1 VVDKV
6 IQVPDLVDGYVDVVE
21 WVYRTGREVSP
32 RGMKTVEIEDAL
44 IIVDNPWATL
54 PMGVGRGIV
63 PGIGVVEALQLL
75 GGVSTPETVIAVGP
89 QFANYAEDSGLFH
102 GAYGPRT
109 RGQYAEVV
117 RKLRQDPDSRQAV
130 VTIWDPKLDNL
141 PEKRDYPCTVLH
153 QFRIRDGRLNMS
165 VYMRSNDVWLGLG
178 YDGWQFT
185 RVQIA
190 LASVLGVEVG
200 TYAHHVGSLHLY
212 EQHYDAAQRLRYY
225 DDDDNPYPSR
235 QPAITGKSW
244 DDVAVAAKFCLDAH
258 TSERVAAVLVNDDE
272 RWFADAIKTAI
283 DKNAAKKSQADQS

>member
-1 VVDKV
+1 
-6 IQVPDLVDGYVDVVE
+6 
-21 WVYRTGREVSP
+21 
-32 RGMKTVEIEDAL
+32 MKTVEIEDAL

-54 PMGVGRGIV
+54 PTGVGRGIV
-63 PGIGVVEALQLL
+63 PGIGAVEALQLL

-109 RGQYAEVV
+109 RGQFAEVV

-178 YDGWQFT
+178 YDGFQFT

-200 TYAHHVGSLHLY
+200 TYAHHAGSLHLY
-212 EQHYDAAQRLRYY
+212 EQHYDVADTLHYFSAYVDTEY
-225 DDDDNPYPSR
+225 SSR

-244 DDVAVAAKFCLDAH
+244 DDVAVAAKNCLDAH
-258 TSERVAAVLVNDDE
+258 LSERAAATLLNDDE

-283 DKNAAKKSQADQS
+283 DKNAAKRLQADQS

>member
-1 VVDKV
+1 MVDKV
-6 IQVPDLVDGYVDVVE
+6 IEVPDLVDGYVDVVN
-21 WVYRTGREVSP
+21 WVRSAGREVSP
-32 RGMKTVEIEDAL
+32 RGMKTIEVEDAL
-44 IIVDNPWATL
+44 ILVNNPWATL

-63 PGIGVVEALQLL
+63 PGIGAVEALQLL

-102 GAYGPRT
+102 GAYGLRT
-109 RGQYAEVV
+109 RGQYDEVI
-117 RKLRQDPDSRQAV
+117 RKLRHDPDSRQAV

-165 VYMRSNDVWLGLG
+165 VYMRSNDAWLGLG
-178 YDGWQFT
+178 YDGFQFT

-200 TYAHHVGSLHLY
+200 TYAHHAGSLHLY
-212 EQHYDAAQRLRYY
+212 EQHYDAVDKLHYNE
-225 DDDDNPYPSR
+225 DNEYSSR
-235 QPAITGKSW
+235 QPAITASIW
-244 DDVAVAAKFCLDAH
+244 DDVEVAAQTILNAH
-258 TSERVAAVLVNDDE
+258 RSERAASALLNDDE

-283 DKNAAKKSQADQS
+283 DKNAAKKSQAERS